1 MSIPGTFSRPLLS
14 KCLNGEMTRND
25 ADQEEI
31 MKTFGLMVL
40 LLGMAVCCWGGSV
53 GDAVKVQI
61 RSESGRMLPLY
72 PVDAGHPNRRAYA
85 EAVKGDNYTIVV
97 QNRLGRRVGVV
108 VAVDG
113 RNIISGQ
120 KSWLASDERMYILE
134 PYGRGEFS
142 GWRADLER
150 VNRFYFTDV
159 PDSYA
164 AAFKDESAMGV
175 IAVAV
180 FPEVR
185 RFEPQVRHSHDA
197 SVAVAPTPAGAEH
210 SKKARSGIARD
221 GVVLHE
227 KSESAGTGYGRDE
240 YAPTRIVSF
249 DAEQSALE
257 RIYIKYEW
265 RSTLSRLGIIPRDKP
280 HRQPPNRLWDN
291 DGFAPPPPGRS

>member
-1 MSIPGTFSRPLLS
+1 
-14 KCLNGEMTRND
+14 
-25 ADQEEI
+25 

-40 LLGMAVCCWGGSV
+40 FLEMAVCCWGGSV
-53 GDAVKVQI
+53 GDAVEVQI
-61 RSESGRMLPLY
+61 RSDSGRLLPLY
-72 PVDAGHPNRRAYA
+72 PVAAGHPDKRVYA

-97 QNRLGRRVGVV
+97 RNRLARRVGVV

-120 KSWLASDERMYILE
+120 KSWLGSDERMYILE
-134 PYGRGEFS
+134 PYGQGEFS

-175 IAVAV
+175 ISVAV

-185 RFEPQVRHSHDA
+185 RYEPQVRNFSDA
-197 SVAVAPTPAGAEH
+197 PMAAAPAPARTVHA
-210 SKKARSGIARD
+210 KKARSNIARD
-221 GVVLHE
+221 GGVIYE
-227 KSESAGTGYGRDE
+227 KSESAGTGYGREE

-265 RSTLSRLGIIPRDKP
+265 RSTLSRLGIIPKEKP
-280 HRQPPNRLWDN
+280 HRQPRNRLWDN